1 MIMGDTGQKIMRDI
15 SQNEGYENVTGFLGT
30 LKRGFKRFEIEFS
43 SYVEQKDNM
52 ARAFSDGSFD
62 ELFKNHSGIEKN
74 SPNSLSA
81 ERFRFRMSDS
91 QIKFTGGV
99 YVKKDGCKKEPHPNL
114 SVLKRDTDGESI
126 YLEESLYKKFYDA
139 FYDKEYYKE
148 TSGTPI
154 TIENESRISA
164 KYYPMPELDLAECGE
179 KIKKRY
185 LKEYPD
191 DNAFNTVNFNLLFG
205 GFYNNRQKT
214 IERLFSGV
222 FECGLKVAF
231 KNQCCYDKIST
242 DNGFLILRNLS
253 HSEENEAFFKIERK
267 IERGVG
273 KIELSN
279 HAFQENDDSINY
291 FSSEKTA
298 PLSEEITEKLIRIF
312 FNYYRFTVNEYENPL
327 NMDIKRLEFVGREL
341 KRFLPSNC
349 DKSGAYDLFL
359 DRIARDRI
367 LGIKQDSFFGT
378 DKNSLEETDN
388 HGSRLEEIFEAYDKR
403 ENEICENNEE
413 ESPDEEL
420 LNLFLTVSLNP
431 ITVLIGKNGTG
442 KGSLCDRLGKGLK
455 HQKDG
460 LSENR
465 YREISATGLWGDS
478 KDFEDYLLND
488 FGYSFNMPEVLNYEA
503 KRKKGSSL
511 PYILCIKNAGSVPIE
526 KCLENFLSICKKWYR
541 TSDCQVL
548 GSTSY
553 KIPNTFRIL
562 LVMNDDDRET
572 IPEEILRLAAVVHVQ
587 NPTDLGDEIENKNIL
602 FAKYFMKY
610 FGEIKE
616 ALHSEINDAEIFL
629 RNETLRKDYKEL
641 CDIIA
646 RSVRVNEN
654 RLNVHSVRM
663 EHAVSRHWFY
673 LCKNEIAKPYDEW
686 NADGCYPENVLIDES
701 IVKDTKGK
709 KFTNVDAAM
718 DLALSERVMP
728 FVVNVKGNATLA
740 NPSEIFEYLIEK
752 GYRRCI
758 SLLKEAIEEER
769 VTISDELSEQSNN
782 EYIIKRCEKLYDGL
796 LKNSKYGMD
805 QVFGKKTS
813 LTKKQKTELIDSI
826 CRNINYFRDKNT
838 YTKNVTVNI
847 MICLSQGFLTV
858 FSGKP
863 GCGKTSI
870 CRILGGILGLSD
882 YSENGENYF
891 EAYDSFEDR
900 RREMISPDRY
910 FEVSTERGWTSKR
923 DFIGYYNPLT
933 EQFDKS
939 NAMLYNSFLVMDSQ
953 AKAIAEAE
961 KNGTKK
967 DTLPCFIL
975 LDEANLSPM
984 EHYWADFMNLC
995 EAWSPNNSID
1005 LGGGKIFRIPEAL
1018 HFVATIN
1025 NDHTTTVLSPRL
1037 IDRSSVIDLP
1047 ERKGSDCEE
1056 LEEEKPD
1063 ISPVSWYVLKSVFGY
1078 DGDDRAAEREFKEDE
1093 DAIGGTDDKTASQV
1107 YGEIKEFVKSKF
1119 MVSISPRTDIAVA
1132 KYYLVASFL
1141 FDDADYPVNEE
1152 LLEKLNTEKEN
1163 LREMWESDSR
1173 EELREIIK
1181 TAFRTTENYQT
1192 SDRSTQALDYAIAQR
1207 VLPKITDL
1215 NNEDALYDL
1224 LELIYKLSE
1233 LKLYKSAGIV
1243 ADIADRGCDN
1253 GFYNFFR

>member
-1 MIMGDTGQKIMRDI
+1 MDAYYDEACYKKAGEPLTIK
-15 SQNEGYENVTGFLGT
+15 EGP
-30 LKRGFKRFEIEFS
+30 
-43 SYVEQKDNM
+43 D
-52 ARAFSDGSFD
+52 
-62 ELFKNHSGIEKN
+62 IEK
-74 SPNSLSA
+74 
-81 ERFRFRMSDS
+81 
-91 QIKFTGGV
+91 
-99 YVKKDGCKKEPHPNL
+99 
-114 SVLKRDTDGESI
+114 
-126 YLEESLYKKFYDA
+126 
-139 FYDKEYYKE
+139 
-148 TSGTPI
+148 
-154 TIENESRISA
+154 
-164 KYYPMPELDLAECGE
+164 KYYSLPELDVWDEASKARIIGKYSE
-179 KIKKRY
+179 KYPEDKK
-185 LKEYPD
+185 
-191 DNAFNTVNFNLLFG
+191 FSIIHFSCLFG
-205 GFYNNRQKT
+205 GFYNNSD
-214 IERLFSGV
+214 IENKLGTSFDKEWMTVLETSYD
-222 FECGLKVAF
+222 FNIINPDKKYFILK
-231 KNQCCYDKIST
+231 NN
-242 DNGFLILRNLS
+242 DNNCL
-253 HSEENEAFFKIERK
+253 EAFFQITKSGSGICLTNHSFREKEESGYIDYERK
-267 IERGVG
+267 P
-273 KIELSN
+273 
-279 HAFQENDDSINY
+279 
-291 FSSEKTA
+291 SEKK
-298 PLSEEITEKLIRIF
+298 LSEEITEKLIWVF
-312 FNYYRFTVNEYENPL
+312 FHYYRFTVNKYENPL
-327 NMDIKRLEFVGREL
+327 NMNSARLYSVEKDL
-341 KRFLPSNC
+341 KEFLPENC
-349 DKSGAYDLFL
+349 DKYWACDLFL
-359 DRIARDRI
+359 GWIARDRI
-367 LGIKQDSFFGT
+367 LGIKQDLFFGI
-378 DKNSLEETDN
+378 EETDN
-388 HGSRLEEIFEAYDKR
+388 HGKLLEEIFEAYDKR
-403 ENEICENNEE
+403 ENEIGENNEE

-442 KGSLCDRLGKGLK
+442 KGSLCDRLGKRLK
-455 HQKDG
+455 YQKGG

-503 KRKKGSSL
+503 EREKGSSL

-587 NPTDLGDEIENKNIL
+587 DPTDLSDEIDIKNIL
-602 FAKYFMKY
+602 FAGYFMKY

-616 ALHSEINDAEIFL
+616 TLQSEINDAEIFL

-673 LCKNEIAKPYDEW
+673 LCKNKIAKPYDEW

-796 LKNSKYGMD
+796 LKDSKYGMD
-805 QVFGKKTS
+805 KVFGKKAS

-882 YSENGENYF
+882 YRENGEKYF

-900 RREMISPDRY
+900 RREMISSDRY

-1132 KYYLVASFL
+1132 KYYLVASIL